1 MANPQETE
9 KEQLRALLNFPVLM
23 LPEYSQ
29 DAYAEER
36 VGAVL
41 IRHTREGRSTPLS
54 FQKLRTKH

>member
-9 KEQLRALLNFPVLM
+9 KEQLRALLNFPELM
-23 LPEYSQ
+23 LPDYSQ

-41 IRHTREGRSTPLS
+41 TGQIPERRSTRVG
-54 FQKLRTKH
+54 FQKLPTKH